1 MEDSVAKLL
10 AILVCVIVLLAGAY
24 MAVDSYLANRTNSL
38 ASQVTTLLAENAE
51 LRRRVIE
58 QNNERLLYE
67 AAKKDNDTVNLVAR
81 WHVFQPI
88 LLLLGGICFVVVLP
102 LIWMGWTYA
111 LQYYLSAIKRLDERS

>member
-1 MEDSVAKLL
+1 MAKLL

-24 MAVDSYLANRTNSL
+24 MAVDSYLANRTNPL